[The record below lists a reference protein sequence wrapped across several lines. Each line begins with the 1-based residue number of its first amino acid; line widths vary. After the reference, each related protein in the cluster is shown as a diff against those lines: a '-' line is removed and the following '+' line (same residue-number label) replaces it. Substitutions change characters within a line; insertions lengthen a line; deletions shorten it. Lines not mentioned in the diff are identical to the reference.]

1 MDRRRRRA
9 GPAARVRGRDRVAA
23 VSGVRGGFGL
33 GRAEPGVGRAG
44 SVARGRRLGD
54 AVAEVGRVDG
64 RVQPTAAVGEE
75 DEGRARVSV
84 GVGTGAAIVRLGPGE
99 DDGLPGERGDGDG

>member
-1 MDRRRRRA
+1 MQD
-9 GPAARVRGRDRVAA
+9 AA
-23 VSGVRGGFGL
+23 
-33 GRAEPGVGRAG
+33 PGVGRAR

-84 GVGTGAAIVRLGPGE
+84 GVGTGAAVVRLGPGE